1 MALTTEQQ
9 ITALEDMLAR
19 GVTSA
24 EVDGKRVRYGSLDE
38 IRSAITYFRG
48 KLRSEATTGNKSAF
62 VVSRGG
68 FVK

>member
-38 IRSAITYFRG
+38 IRAAITYF
-48 KLRSEATTGNKSAF
+48 KSKKRSEAGGTKSAF

>member
-38 IRSAITYFRG
+38 IRSAITYFKG
-48 KLRSEATTGNKSAF
+48 KKRSEAGGTKSAF